1 MNYIIIFLLPLIL
14 SLLLTPVVR
23 RVMLKLGILSIPR
36 KSRWHQ
42 RPVALMGGI
51 AIFVSFMLVVL
62 LRLELKAEI
71 LVIVLGG
78 GIIFGLGIMD
88 DIFGMHPRIKFAFQF
103 LVAFGVVYLG
113 VACRILPYGW
123 LNISFTVFWIVGMM
137 NALNLLDNM
146 DGLSSGIT
154 IIAAL
159 AISVLSIRKG
169 VPGAALLCFALAGSC
184 LGFLRYNFNPARI
197 FMGDC
202 GSMFLG
208 YMLAVLAVLSGWQ
221 HSSPIVGTLLSPVL
235 ILGVAIFDTTLVTVL
250 RLRNAK
256 MPWEGGKDHSSHR
269 LVYILH
275 GKEKSAVLIWY
286 GVGALAGVLGLIAME
301 FSSLTAILISGAFCL
316 GMVIFGIRLAEV
328 KCY

>member
-1 MNYIIIFLLPLIL
+1 MDFITIFFFSLVL
-14 SLLLTPVVR
+14 SLLFTPLVR
-23 RVMLKLGILSIPR
+23 RVMLRLGVLSTPNEH
-36 KSRWHQ
+36 RWH
-42 RPVALMGGI
+42 RKPVALMGGI
-51 AIFVSFMLVVL
+51 AIFISFVLVVL
-62 LRLELKAEI
+62 LRMELRAEI
-71 LVIVLGG
+71 LVIMLGG
-78 GIIFGLGIMD
+78 GVIFVLGVVD
-88 DIFGMHPRIKFAFQF
+88 DIFGMHPRIKFTFQL

-113 VACRILPYGW
+113 VACRILPYRW
-123 LNISFTVFWIVGMM
+123 LNISLTVFWIVGMM

-159 AISVLSIRKG
+159 TISVLSIRKG
-169 VPGAALLCFALAGSC
+169 EPGSALLCFALAGSC
-184 LGFLRYNFNPARI
+184 LGFLRYNFNPAKI

-208 YMLAVLAVLSGWQ
+208 YMLAVLAVLGGWQ
-221 HSSPIVGTLLSPVL
+221 HSSPLAGTLLSPVL

-250 RLRNAK
+250 RLKNAK

-275 GKEKSAVLIWY
+275 GKEKGAVLVWY

-301 FSSLTAILISGAFCL
+301 FDSLTAVLITAAFCL
-316 GMVIFGIRLAEV
+316 GMAIFGIRLAKV